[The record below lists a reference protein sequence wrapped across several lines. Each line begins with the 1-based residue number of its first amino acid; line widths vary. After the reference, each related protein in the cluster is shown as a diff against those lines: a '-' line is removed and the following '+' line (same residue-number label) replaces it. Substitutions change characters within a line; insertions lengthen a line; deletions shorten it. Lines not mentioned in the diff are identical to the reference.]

1 MTNKVFVLLS
11 SLYVVGVLDGERGPG
26 NMAVDLQRNRI
37 ITTTALKEAE
47 SLADFGKS
55 ITAGFLIIE
64 IPCVILGNLQE
75 AKQKVKAAIVKLE
88 SSKSKDEKLC
98 KVSVNL

>member
-64 IPCVILGNLQE
+64 ILCVILGNLQE